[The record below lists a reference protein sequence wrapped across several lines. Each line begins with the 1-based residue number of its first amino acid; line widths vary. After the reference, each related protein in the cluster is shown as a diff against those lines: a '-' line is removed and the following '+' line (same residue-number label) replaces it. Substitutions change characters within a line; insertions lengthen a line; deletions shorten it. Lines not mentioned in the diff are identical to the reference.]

1 MIILFVQSSSEKP
14 KFGLEKVNQMFNND
28 IRINSSPVS
37 ENEVGSIGQHSL
49 VWIVKRKEKK
59 LKLHLHWGSL
69 QDCTWQNACDDSQ
82 RGYCLVAWDIMTNR
96 SDQYYLSSCCPSS
109 QSKYTCGTVDNALNY
124 AHVNDLL
131 VTVVKLFL
139 LLLVLWQNKLFGYF
153 W

>member
-59 LKLHLHWGSL
+59 LKLHLYWGSL
-69 QDCTWQNACDDSQ
+69 QDCTWQNACADSQ

-96 SDQYYLSSCCPSS
+96 SDQYSLWSYCPSS
-109 QSKYTCGTVDNALNY
+109 QSKYTYGTVDNALNY

-139 LLLVLWQNKLFGYF
+139 LLLVLWQNKLFWYF

>member
-14 KFGLEKVNQMFNND
+14 KFGLEKVHQMFNND

-37 ENEVGSIGQHSL
+37 ENEVVSIVQHSL

-96 SDQYYLSSCCPSS
+96 SDQYSLWSYCPSS
-109 QSKYTCGTVDNALNY
+109 QSKYTYGTVGNALNY